1 MRILAAI
8 VGAALLAS
16 TASAAEAKL
25 KVFACFPE
33 WASLTQVIGG
43 DRVEVFLATSAQEN
57 PDYAAPTPGMIA
69 ALGNADVIVCTGA
82 DFEDAWLPTMLTKAN
97 NPKVAPGESG
107 HFLAAEFVQLLKVEE
122 EHEHGE
128 EAGDHQLHE
137 EGNPHI
143 QGDPRNMQRVGA
155 QLTKRLIALDP
166 EGEATY
172 TENFKSFAGEL
183 KTLIAEL
190 QQQAAPLKG
199 QRIAVQH
206 EHSVYVLNWLGV
218 VAAATVEPEPGVPP
232 GPDHLAEV
240 IQAVAANQIK
250 FIIYAGYEDP
260 SSSKF
265 VAEKSGIVLVKVPVT
280 VGGSEGATDIFTFY
294 RDTVERLLDG
304 LSGNARS

>member
-8 VGAALLAS
+8 AGAALLAS
-16 TASAAEAKL
+16 TASGAEAKL

-33 WASLTQVIGG
+33 WASLTQAIGG
-43 DRVEVFLATSAQEN
+43 DRVEVFLATSPLEN
-57 PDYAAPTPGMIA
+57 PDYAAPTPGLIA

-82 DFEDAWLPTMLTKAN
+82 HFEEEWLPTMLTKAN
-97 NPKVAPGESG
+97 NPKVAPGEPG

-122 EHEHGE
+122 EGAE
-128 EAGDHQLHE
+128 EGGDHHLHE

-206 EHSVYVLNWLGV
+206 EHSVYVLNWLGI

-232 GPDHLAEV
+232 GPEHLAEV
-240 IQAVAANQIK
+240 IQAVPANQIK
-250 FIIYAGYEDP
+250 FVIYAGYEDP
-260 SSSKF
+260 SPSKF
-265 VAEKSGIVLVKVPVT
+265 VAEKSGIPLIKVPFT
-280 VGGSEGATDIFTFY
+280 VGGTEGATDIFTFY

-304 LSGNARS
+304 LNGNART